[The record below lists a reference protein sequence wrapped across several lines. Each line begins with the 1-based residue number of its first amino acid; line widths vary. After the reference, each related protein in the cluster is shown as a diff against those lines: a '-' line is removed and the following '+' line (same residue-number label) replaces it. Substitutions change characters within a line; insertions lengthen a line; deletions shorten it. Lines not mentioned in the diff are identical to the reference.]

1 MTQIEFPPAC
11 LFSEGQGGAAG
22 LSELCNSRKLVPN
35 RLPSPST
42 FSKGLMVF
50 SRGIQSRRSSRKVIA
65 SGQKNKVDIFW
76 QDPKVW
82 FSQEGCNI
90 EEAEQVVI
98 ISITYIWAFSI
109 TRITMEF
116 LPPPPLLG
124 ETYTNCKHFQVAL
137 INISITSFTAV
148 ARLFKTYK
156 TQPHPPAEIRTR
168 EAEESLASLSQL
180 SLSQFFKCC
189 QKYSTVVLNSNTEV
203 LKQQGV
209 AVCFGEKGGCTA
221 TPQRKSVG
229 KTKGN

>member
-1 MTQIEFPPAC
+1 M
-11 LFSEGQGGAAG
+11 G
-22 LSELCNSRKLVPN
+22 LSEPCNSRKLVPN
-35 RLPSPST
+35 RLPSPNT

-65 SGQKNKVDIFW
+65 SGQKNKADIFW

-109 TRITMEF
+109 TWITMEF

-124 ETYTNCKHFQVAL
+124 ETCTNCKHFQVTL
-137 INISITSFTAV
+137 ISISITSFTAV
-148 ARLFKTYK
+148 AGLFKIYK

-168 EAEESLASLSQL
+168 EAGDSLPSLSQL
-180 SLSQFFKCC
+180 LFSQFSNCY
-189 QKYSTVVLNSNTEV
+189 QKYSTIVLLS
-203 LKQQGV
+203 
-209 AVCFGEKGGCTA
+209 
-221 TPQRKSVG
+221 TP
-229 KTKGN
+229 